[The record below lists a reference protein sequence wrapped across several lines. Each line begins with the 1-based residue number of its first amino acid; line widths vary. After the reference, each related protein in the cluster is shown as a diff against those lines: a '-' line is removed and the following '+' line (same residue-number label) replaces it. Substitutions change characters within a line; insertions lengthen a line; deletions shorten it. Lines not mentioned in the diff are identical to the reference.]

1 MHLYSPLC
9 DGDYGCK
16 RKPVLP
22 SCGRSEIW
30 HSLFSLQAS
39 VSQSSSIG
47 LADLLMVDSGSGQPV
62 SSGKTWSAAFST
74 FKFFF
79 FATSITTTTTHKLIR
94 NQTSCIDTTAQC
106 VEHILLLL
114 DHCLFLSTISSLQR
128 LKSERETFFPKSWCD
143 SLKPYSEEVL
153 QRCKQRHLSAPDGCE
168 LCVGERKNE

>member
-30 HSLFSLQAS
+30 HSLFSFQAS

-62 SSGKTWSAAFST
+62 SSGKTRSAAFST
-74 FKFFF
+74 FKMF
-79 FATSITTTTTHKLIR
+79 FATSITITTHKLIR
-94 NQTSCIDTTAQC
+94 NQTSCIDSTAQC
-106 VEHILLLL
+106 VWSISFYYLLIVYFWAQFPPYR
-114 DHCLFLSTISSLQR
+114 DWN
-128 LKSERETFFPKSWCD
+128 LKEKLFFPKSWC
-143 SLKPYSEEVL
+143 
-153 QRCKQRHLSAPDGCE
+153 GF
-168 LCVGERKNE
+168 